1 MAKKL
6 NINTV
11 VPKILMEPV
20 AQGDSRYIRCSILI
34 VCEGEKTEPNYFKSF
49 SMMKNSSGFVYD
61 ISTDGGGIST
71 LKVVEKAIE
80 LREKAVAQ
88 GKPFDAVW
96 AVFDR
101 DSFKPDDF
109 DNAIKKAEASGI
121 GCAWSNEAF
130 ELWYVY
136 HFDNRI
142 TPMSRTAYKGVITK
156 RVRAKG
162 YRKGNKDYTY
172 KKNDTEM
179 RKILS
184 ACGCDENLAIR
195 NAEQQASTFNDRK
208 YHDHNPCTMVFKLV
222 RLLKGGDKDFNRLIK
237 KKVNEN

>member
-20 AQGDSRYIRCSILI
+20 AQGDLRYIRCSILI

-49 SMMKNSSGFVYD
+49 SMMKNSSGFVYEVF
-61 ISTDGGGIST
+61 TDGGGIST

-80 LREKAVAQ
+80 LRDKAGAQ

-101 DSFKPDDF
+101 DSFKPNDF
-109 DNAIKKAEASGI
+109 DNAIMKAEANGI

-142 TPMSRTAYKGVITK
+142 TAMNRTSYKGVITK
-156 RVRAKG
+156 RVRGKG
-162 YRKGNKDYTY
+162 SLKNGKGN
-172 KKNDTEM
+172 
-179 RKILS
+179 R
-184 ACGCDENLAIR
+184 CGNNLGA
-195 NAEQQASTFNDRK
+195 
-208 YHDHNPCTMVFKLV
+208 
-222 RLLKGGDKDFNRLIK
+222 GG
-237 KKVNEN
+237 